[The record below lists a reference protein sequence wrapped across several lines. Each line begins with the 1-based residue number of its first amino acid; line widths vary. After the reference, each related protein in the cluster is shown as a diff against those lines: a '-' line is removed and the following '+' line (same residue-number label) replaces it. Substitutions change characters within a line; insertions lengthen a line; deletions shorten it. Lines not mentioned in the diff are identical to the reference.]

1 MKKVILFFSLVIVL
15 LISCSVKKDNVTQSQ
30 QLEEIP
36 VNKDKAILN
45 DLYDGK
51 IFFRIDDV
59 NLSVLEKGY
68 EYYKEQEYDKET
80 LEALLIAGVKGGL
93 AVYSDG
99 DFYIEFK
106 KNPTIQE
113 RLDSIN
119 NN

>member
-1 MKKVILFFSLVIVL
+1 MKKVILFLAFLLVL
-15 LISCSVKKDNVTQSQ
+15 LSSCSVKKDNVSQIQ

-59 NLSVLEKGY
+59 NLSLLEKGY

-80 LEALLIAGVKGGL
+80 LEALLIAGVKSGL
-93 AVYSDG
+93 AGYSDG